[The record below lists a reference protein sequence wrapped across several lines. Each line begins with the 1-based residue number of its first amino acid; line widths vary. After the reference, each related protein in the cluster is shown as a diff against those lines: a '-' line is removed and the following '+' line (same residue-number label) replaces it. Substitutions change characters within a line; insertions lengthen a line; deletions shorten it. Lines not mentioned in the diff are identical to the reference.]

1 MPAPTRP
8 NLTLNSSFLFD
19 AIIVGAGPAGLSAAL
34 ALCRMK
40 RPAVVFSTTEFRN
53 SKAHRAHTILSR
65 DHQNPAEIRKIA
77 KEQIDAY
84 GTTHFV
90 QRAIVKARKDEEAN
104 IFEVQDEQGESWR
117 GKRIVLAMGAKD
129 IFPENIEGY
138 ADCWGHDIWQ
148 CMFCDGI
155 ERSDHPAG
163 MLGFDSPMNLHN
175 ILFMFQ
181 FGCQD
186 VTIFFNGPKK
196 EMDAATSEA
205 LEVAKAKGAKI
216 DERRIKKLIHHVNDE
231 GMDITFENRES
242 TRIGF
247 LVHQPPT
254 DVPAS
259 NLAKDLGVEILPD
272 GRQGT
277 ILKRNEP
284 FGESNVPGVFVAG
297 DAGVIMKQF
306 TVAMTNGVAAGAGVC
321 FQLGQE
327 EEQQL
332 RKKFSINGQANR

>member
-8 NLTLNSSFLFD
+8 SLRLNSSFLFD
-19 AIIVGAGPAGLSAAL
+19 AIVVGAGPAGLSAAL

-40 RPAVVFSTTEFRN
+40 HPAVVFSTPEFRN
-53 SKAHRAHTILSR
+53 SNAHRAHTILSR
-65 DHQNPAEIRKIA
+65 DHQDPAEIRRIA

-90 QRAIVKARKDEEAN
+90 ERAIFQARKDEEAGV
-104 IFEVQDEQGESWR
+104 FEVQDEQGELWR
-117 GKRIVLAMGAKD
+117 GKKIVLATGTKD
-129 IFPENIEGY
+129 MLPQNVDGY

-148 CMFCDGI
+148 CLFCDGI
-155 ERSDHPAG
+155 ERSDRPAG
-163 MLGFDSPMNLHN
+163 MLGFESPMNLHN
-175 ILFMFQ
+175 ILFMYQ

-186 VTIFFNGPKK
+186 VTIFFNGPQQ
-196 EMDAATSEA
+196 EMDKATLGA
-205 LEVAKAKGAKI
+205 LEVARQKGAKI
-216 DERRIKKLIHHVNDE
+216 DERRIKKLVHLDDDE
-231 GMDITFENRES
+231 GIDVIFENDES

-254 DVPAS
+254 EVAAPHI
-259 NLAKDLGVEILPD
+259 AKNLGVDVLPD
-272 GRQGT
+272 GREGT
-277 ILKRNEP
+277 LLKRNEP

-306 TVAMTNGVAAGAGVC
+306 TVAMTQGVAAGAGVC

-332 RKKFSINGQANR
+332 KKKILTNGEVI